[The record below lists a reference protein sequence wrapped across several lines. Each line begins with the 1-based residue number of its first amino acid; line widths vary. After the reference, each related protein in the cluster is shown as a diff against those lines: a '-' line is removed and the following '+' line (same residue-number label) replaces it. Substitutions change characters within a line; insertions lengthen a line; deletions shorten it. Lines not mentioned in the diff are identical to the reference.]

1 MMTHS
6 DFERLVDEAWE
17 TIPEEFRECFS
28 NVAIFVEDEPGI
40 EHLEAGR
47 VPPGG
52 TLLGLYQ
59 GVPLSKRG
67 FGYTLAMPDRVT
79 LFQGPIERA
88 TPSHRAIPRMVY
100 ETLWHELAHHLGM
113 NEKEVRAAERRRG
126 TI

>member
-1 MMTHS
+1 MTRS
-6 DFERLVDEAWE
+6 DFESLVDEAWE
-17 TIPEEFRECFS
+17 TIPEEFRERFS
-28 NVAIFVEDEPGI
+28 NVAVFVEEEPGI

-67 FGYTLAMPDRVT
+67 FGYTLAMPDRVI

-88 TPSHRAIPRMVY
+88 SPSCRDIPRMVY

-126 TI
+126 TT